1 MNFDAIDKLS
11 AECVTDLLNEIPG
24 AGATRLFLILTRC
37 VLDSF
42 LSKELP
48 VEKRIYKIWY
58 STIFCR
64 IWRYWLLNNGG
75 KLQENFIT
83 LNTYT
88 CIELNAHGIILILE
102 KLRERSRTENM
113 PQLQTWLYSSQACEI
128 FFRETR
134 AMSSMFSTVVN
145 YTMLDMLRRL
155 KRIQTM
161 NEITNDLGMY
171 FLMYFIL
178 TFLLPR

>member
-11 AECVTDLLNEIPG
+11 AQCVTDLLNEIPD
-24 AGATRLFLILTRC
+24 AEATRLFLILTRY

-42 LSKELP
+42 LSKELSI
-48 VEKRIYKIWY
+48 EQRIYKIWY
-58 STIFCR
+58 VTIFCR
-64 IWRYWLLNNGG
+64 IWRYWLVHNGG

-88 CIELNAHGIILILE
+88 CIELNAHEIILILE
-102 KLRERSRTENM
+102 KLRQMNSERNM
-113 PQLQTWLYSSQACEI
+113 PQLLTWLYSSQACEK

-134 AMSSMFSTVVN
+134 AMSSMFSTIVN

-161 NEITNDLGMY
+161 NEITNDLGM
-171 FLMYFIL
+171 FFFNI
-178 TFLLPR
+178 